1 MPSWHCHLKYSNLC
15 VHHPETAKL
24 LTAPLLSDLWAW
36 SVSDS
41 QPTSTQI
48 CQPASPMPGWLPGVS
63 QRKRAHS
70 PDSFDS
76 VPPAVAEWAVHCDGS
91 NATAQIVATNKKKLK
106 CYWLPW
112 KDRCSGFL
120 TPFWLRFGGRWS
132 PLESQQQCSYF
143 AKSGLRTSRQ
153 NSLSQCGYHHHLPM
167 GARRESLHGPSSPK
181 QGIMTVSDLQI
192 LGLMG
197 DSRRK
202 LQTWLIKTFSQE
214 QISMWPITDIQII
227 WNIRK
232 VETCD
237 VRKDEI

>member
-91 NATAQIVATNKKKLK
+91 NATAQIVATNKKI
-106 CYWLPW
+106 WNVT
-112 KDRCSGFL
+112 GFL
-120 TPFWLRFGGRWS
+120 ERTVAQASLLPFGSDLGAGGVLWS
-132 PLESQQQCSYF
+132 PSSSALILQSQAYGQAGKTPWVSVGTITIFPWEQE
-143 AKSGLRTSRQ
+143 
-153 NSLSQCGYHHHLPM
+153 
-167 GARRESLHGPSSPK
+167 ESLCMALLPQSR
-181 QGIMTVSDLQI
+181 
-192 LGLMG
+192 GLWQ
-197 DSRRK
+197 SVIYRS
-202 LQTWLIKTFSQE
+202 WA
-214 QISMWPITDIQII
+214 
-227 WNIRK
+227 
-232 VETCD
+232 
-237 VRKDEI
+237 